1 MDPKRPIPRHL
12 IIKMTSLK
20 DKERIL
26 KVAREKQAVTYKGAP
41 IRPSSDYSTE
51 TLQTRREWHE
61 IFKVM
66 TSNDLQARLLYSARL
81 YLKSK
86 EK

>member
-1 MDPKRPIPRHL
+1 MDPKRPTATHI
-12 IIKMTSLK
+12 IIKMARLK

-26 KVAREKQAVTYKGAP
+26 KATREKQLVTYKRAP
-41 IRPSSDYSTE
+41 IRLSCDFSIE
-51 TLQTRREWHE
+51 VFRARREWHE